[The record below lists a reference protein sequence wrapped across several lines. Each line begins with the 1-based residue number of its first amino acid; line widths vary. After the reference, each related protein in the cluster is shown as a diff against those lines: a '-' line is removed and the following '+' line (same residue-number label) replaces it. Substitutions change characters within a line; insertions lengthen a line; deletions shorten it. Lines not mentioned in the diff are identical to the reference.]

1 MLRRTGSRKT
11 HQRVLK
17 SETDKTNVRACNFG
31 DLQASSDYH
40 YLVCVVDEEKG
51 VGQVYDAERF
61 AAQRTVK
68 LLEAKEAAASAG
80 SSRAPTPVQDYK
92 AAKALL
98 GETFGTKKV
107 KQALHSQEKNQINI
121 GQLESSSA
129 GFINRSLDRSIDR
142 IQEETE
148 MASAATTASSS
159 EAPGIDVAG
168 LLPPFSATAS
178 RVEDIYQVKDII
190 PNDAFYAMPV
200 DEFAE
205 DSSESWEVLQ
215 KRFGVTDF
223 VLERIRNAS
232 SVSDGGHRLRCLLYL
247 HYLMRFRELKE
258 GSLNSEASLQK
269 ALPGASA
276 ALLSHLLDTFTEAVT
291 VASGQARRKLSALC
305 KDRLISHI
313 CILALILEPGF
324 RVNLT
329 ILSTVLHLPVTRMT
343 DHFKAVGC
351 TIDKPGKDEPQNYV
365 APGQSRSLQVRW
377 AQLKAPL
384 TFPKPKRGPMK

>member
-17 SETDKTNVRACNFG
+17 SETEKTNVRACNFG
-31 DLQASSDYH
+31 DLQAPSDYH
-40 YLVCVVDEEKG
+40 YLVCVVDEDKG
-51 VGQVYDAERF
+51 LGQVYDAERF

-68 LLEAKEAAASAG
+68 ILEAKEAALAAASAD

-107 KQALHSQEKNQINI
+107 KQALHSQEKNQINM

-142 IQEETE
+142 MHEETE
-148 MASAATTASSS
+148 VASPVNGTEAAAL
-159 EAPGIDVAG
+159 DVAG
-168 LLPPFSATAS
+168 LLPPFNASAT

-190 PNDAFYAMPV
+190 PNDAFYALPI
-200 DEFAE
+200 DDFSE
-205 DSSESWEVLQ
+205 DSSESWESIQ
-215 KRFGVTDF
+215 KRYGLTDF
-223 VLERIRNAS
+223 VVERIRNAS
-232 SVSDGGHRLRCLLYL
+232 SLSDGGHRLRCLLYL
-247 HYLMRFRELKE
+247 HYLFRFRELKE
-258 GSLNSEASLQK
+258 GSLNSEANLQK
-269 ALPGASA
+269 AMHGANP
-276 ALLSHLLDTFTEAVT
+276 ALLSHLLETFSEAVT

-305 KDRLISHI
+305 KDRLITHI
-313 CILALILEPGF
+313 CILILILEPGF
-324 RVNLT
+324 RANLT
-329 ILSTVLHLPVTRMT
+329 VLSTVLHLPVTRMT
-343 DHFKAVGC
+343 DHFRAVGC
-351 TIDKPGKDEPQNYV
+351 TVDKPGKDEPQTYV